1 MSCGIEFIKEIA
13 VLQKEYK
20 KLLRTNKLTK
30 KAMCELVVPFRDKYH
45 LKDREALSISRNEVS
60 MEQIA
65 EMIGETE

>member
-1 MSCGIEFIKEIA
+1 MSCGVELIKEIA

-20 KLLRTNKLTK
+20 KLLLTKKLTK

-45 LKDREALSISRNEVS
+45 LKDREALSIARNEVS

>member
-1 MSCGIEFIKEIA
+1 MSCGVELIKVIA

-20 KLLRTNKLTK
+20 KLLLTKKLTK

-45 LKDREALSISRNEVS
+45 LKDREALSIARNEVS